1 MSRTKGEGKA
11 AAGGGSFRE
20 GGGEERSIRGSRRA
34 GGTDHDPAGGRTEP
48 STAKTP
54 RRGRPPGSVSL
65 TPQIQ
70 DTILNYIRA
79 GAMAYVAAEA
89 AGISE
94 RTFRDWM
101 ERGEGRHAT
110 RKPTPKLR
118 RFARE
123 VRRAQAEARVAAEV
137 RAHQEDLRF
146 WLGHVARSRPGREG
160 WTQPVGGGAE
170 GEEEATTFDAR
181 AVLAAKLEAIA
192 ARTVQMQAEEQGRAR
207 TQRPGLRVVRDVRT
221 SEKRRRGKP
230 KEAT

>member
-1 MSRTKGEGKA
+1 MS
-11 AAGGGSFRE
+11 
-20 GGGEERSIRGSRRA
+20 ERSHKGTERVGHPSGEVPSSSSRSTAASGKRA
-34 GGTDHDPAGGRTEP
+34 PNAAKAGAPFDPSSAAP
-48 STAKTP
+48 ST

-65 TPQIQ
+65 TAKIQ
-70 DTILNYIRA
+70 TTILNYIRA

-123 VRRAQAEARVAAEV
+123 VRQAQAEARVAAEV
-137 RAHQEDLRF
+137 RAHQDDYRY
-146 WLGHVARSRPGREG
+146 WLSRVARSRPGREG
-160 WTQPVGGGAE
+160 WTEPVPGKGGAE
-170 GEEEATTFDAR
+170 EKADSFDAR
-181 AVLAAKLEAIA
+181 AVLAAKLDAIV
-192 ARTVQMQAEEQGRAR
+192 ARSDRMHAEEQDPAPD
-207 TQRPGLRVVRDVRT
+207 RPRPHVVRDTPT
-221 SEKRRRGKP
+221 SEPRRRRTR

>member
-1 MSRTKGEGKA
+1 MPARDRSTAASGERAPSAAKA
-11 AAGGGSFRE
+11 GVGS
-20 GGGEERSIRGSRRA
+20 
-34 GGTDHDPAGGRTEP
+34 EP
-48 STAKTP
+48 STTATGT

-65 TPQIQ
+65 TQEIQ
-70 DTILNYIRA
+70 DTIVAYIRA

-89 AGISE
+89 AGISA

-123 VRRAQAEARVAAEV
+123 VRQAQAEARVAAEV

-160 WTQPVGGGAE
+160 WTDPVPSGPE
-170 GEEEATTFDAR
+170 EPEEATFEDAR
-181 AVLAAKLEAIA
+181 EVLLERLDAIA
-192 ARTVQMQAEEQGRAR
+192 ARQTEAEDEAKRRAGGSPGN
-207 TQRPGLRVVRDVRT
+207 RPLRVVREVPQHPKRRTGEGRT
-221 SEKRRRGKP
+221 S
-230 KEAT
+230 